1 MAEDRDR
8 LTGLID
14 ADAAVAQIAQ
24 WQHAAEGRGE
34 AAPVHAMLL
43 GLKRF
48 AAVNLAF
55 GADAGDRALVE
66 VAERLVHFADSE
78 FDNAWLVARV
88 GGGSFLLVANEACSR
103 ERWQWLAEELAQV
116 IGAPI
121 LDPGGDTVRPW
132 PRMAL
137 LRAGLDE
144 PPERML
150 LRLGEALERA
160 QHHTDRR
167 IEWVDGDVTVSGRP
181 AQQLEADLL
190 AALNRNEIEILF
202 QPQFASDDGR
212 IVGAEALARWQHPEL
227 GRIGADTLFSIA
239 ERADHVGQ
247 LSRHIARAALRAAAS
262 WPEPLRLS
270 LNVTPVDLS
279 LGNFAE
285 SIAELVEQAGF
296 SPSRLTLEITEKAL
310 VAELD
315 RSAGRLQK
323 LVDVGVRVALDD
335 FGAGFCNFRYLKL
348 LPLHYLKLDRSMVE
362 GITED
367 ARDLAVLRGIVA
379 MAHALDLAVI
389 AEGVE
394 NETVRDVIQREG
406 CDSWQGFLG
415 ATPLTDGEFRALFA
429 ASGKGGATSQPS
441 PPSLPGEQ
449 SRSNPS
455 STETAR

>member
-8 LTGLID
+8 LTGLIG
-14 ADAAVAQIAQ
+14 ADAAVEQISQ
-24 WQHAAEGRGE
+24 WQNTAASPGE
-34 AAPVHAMLL
+34 RPPLHAMLI

-66 VAERLVHFADSE
+66 VAERLLQFAESE

-88 GGGSFLLVANEACSR
+88 GGGTFLLVANEACSR

-137 LRAGLDE
+137 LRAGLEEAPDH
-144 PPERML
+144 ML
-150 LRLGEALERA
+150 QRLGEALERA
-160 QHHTDRR
+160 QHQSDRR
-167 IEWVDGDVTVSGRP
+167 IEWVDGDVTLSGRP
-181 AQQLEADLL
+181 SQQLEADLL

-202 QPQFASDDGR
+202 QPQFACDDGR

-227 GRIGADTLFSIA
+227 GRIGADMLFSIA

-262 WPEPLRLS
+262 WPESLRLS
-270 LNVTPVDLS
+270 LNVTPGDLS
-279 LGNFAE
+279 LGSFAE
-285 SIAELVEQAGF
+285 GMAELLQQAGF
-296 SPSRLTLEITEKAL
+296 PPARLTLEITEKAL
-310 VAELD
+310 LAELD
-315 RSAGRLQK
+315 RSAERLQK
-323 LVDVGVRVALDD
+323 LVNLGVRVALDD

-379 MAHALDLAVI
+379 MAHALNLAVI

-394 NETVRDVIQREG
+394 NEAVRDAIQQEG
-406 CDSWQGFLG
+406 CASWQGFLG
-415 ATPLTDGEFRALFA
+415 AAPLTDDEFRALFA
-429 ASGKGGATSQPS
+429 ATTEGGVIS
-441 PPSLPGEQ
+441 PP
-449 SRSNPS
+449 
-455 STETAR
+455 